1 MHLIGV
7 YLTGINLTGVH
18 LTGMH
23 LMSVSYRR
31 DLTGVQLVG
40 GFCGVR
46 LYIPRQGRW
55 TTVEDDGEDVEYLLK
70 CDWELDCL

>member
-1 MHLIGV
+1 V

-40 GFCGVR
+40 GFCDCHQKY
-46 LYIPRQGRW
+46 LDPRQRP
-55 TTVEDDGEDVEYLLK
+55 
-70 CDWELDCL
+70 